1 MALTRFKAWF
11 GRLSIR
17 VTFAVRRARIKLA
30 VRLARP
36 VDGMVTSKA
45 VYLQGMTLLAELT
58 GRIEKS
64 GILKGQPAKLAQ
76 IEREVEKITQALVD
90 AQRIGDPSLQLED
103 VQTAYVNARIRSLPK
118 RQRQE
123 LEHRR
128 ALIDLSRRGEAVGR
142 ARTAPAPDKATTATP
157 AGVVTDK
164 ERVELEAATKAAE
177 TPAA

>member
-1 MALTRFKAWF
+1 VAVA
-11 GRLSIR
+11 
-17 VTFAVRRARIKLA
+17 FAIRRARIRLA

-36 VDGMVTSKA
+36 IDGMVTSKA
-45 VYLQGMTLLAELT
+45 VYLQGMTLLSELT
-58 GRIEKS
+58 GQLEKS

-90 AQRIGDPSLQLED
+90 AQRIGDPTLQLQD

-128 ALIDLSRRGEAVGR
+128 ALIDLSQRGEASGK
-142 ARTAPAPDKATTATP
+142 ARLKRQMKPIVPATPPVTEPVAPAPA
-157 AGVVTDK
+157 
-164 ERVELEAATKAAE
+164 EA
-177 TPAA
+177 PAA